1 MTIRVH
7 TSWSKSKPK
16 AKPGFTKG
24 IGVFLI
30 ALGVFFL
37 GVAIVK
43 DARLAFLG
51 ERGAGE
57 ITKVTERISP
67 DRSSRRTGES
77 RSQYRARTKSGGKS
91 TIYTVRYAPAGGA
104 SIEFDTLGTWRYQ
117 AKVGD
122 RVKLVYFPEDPD
134 GAEIDDVKQVWLPLA
149 TGLTVGTLSLVG
161 GLMLVRLG
169 RRQAAATAP
178 AAA

>member
-1 MTIRVH
+1 MTIRTH

-16 AKPGFTKG
+16 PKPGFTKG
-24 IGVFLI
+24 IGWFLA

-37 GVAIVK
+37 GVAITK

-51 ERGAGE
+51 QRGEGE
-57 ITKVTERISP
+57 ITKLTERTSA
-67 DRSSRRTGES
+67 DRSSRRKGES
-77 RSQYRARTKSGGKS
+77 QSSYRARSKSGGKS
-91 TIYTVRYAPAGGA
+91 YIYTVRYTPAGGA
-104 SIEFDTLGTWRYQ
+104 SMEFDTLGTWRYQ

-122 RVKLVYFPEDPD
+122 RVKLIYFPEDPD
-134 GAEIDDVKQVWLPLA
+134 GAEIDNVKQVWLPLA
-149 TGLTVGTLSLVG
+149 TGLTVGALCLVG

-169 RRQAAATAP
+169 RRQAAAV

>member
-1 MTIRVH
+1 MTTRVH
-7 TSWSKSKPK
+7 TSWSKKKSN
-16 AKPGFTKG
+16 PGFTKG
-24 IGVFLI
+24 LGFFLA

-37 GVAIVK
+37 GVAITK

-51 ERGAGE
+51 QRGEGE
-57 ITKVTERISP
+57 ITKVTERTSA
-67 DRSSRRTGES
+67 DRSSRRKGES
-77 RSQYRARTKSGGKS
+77 QSSYRARTKTGGKS
-91 TIYTVRYAPAGGA
+91 YIYTVRYAPAGGE

-134 GAEIDDVKQVWLPLA
+134 GAEIDNVKQVWLPLA
-149 TGLTVGTLSLVG
+149 TGLTVGSVCLVG

-169 RRQAAATAP
+169 RRQAAA
-178 AAA
+178 AAAVA